1 MKAGQ
6 HSLGERARQP
16 LAWVLLAAGAAS
28 IAASHSAWGLHHVVH
43 EAIEEAGA
51 LLIGACI
58 VGRVFCTLYIGGRK
72 NSQLVRYGPYSVTRN
87 PLYLFSLAGAT
98 GAGLSS
104 GSLVI
109 GGLFG
114 FAFWLLLSGAVRG
127 EERRLL
133 EGFGPDYAAYKREVP
148 RWIPVL
154 SLWRDAP
161 ALAIE
166 PRLVRSRLV
175 EGLALLA
182 TVPVVEILEQLHDAG
197 ALPFY
202 VALP

>member
-1 MKAGQ
+1 MKAAQ

-16 LAWVLLAAGAAS
+16 AGWVLLAAATALV
-28 IAASHSAWGLHHVVH
+28 AVSHSAWGMHDVVH

-87 PLYLFSLAGAT
+87 PLYLFSLAGAS

-109 GGLFG
+109 GGLLGLAFG
-114 FAFWLLLSGAVRG
+114 LLMGAAVRG

-133 EGFGPDYAAYKREVP
+133 ERFGADYAAYRRQVP
-148 RWIPVL
+148 RWIPNL

-166 PRLVRSRLV
+166 PRLVRRRLV
-175 EGLALLA
+175 EGLALIA
-182 TVPVVEILEQLHDAG
+182 AMAAVELLEQLHEAG
-197 ALPFY
+197 ALPSY
-202 VALP
+202 ITLP

>member
-1 MKAGQ
+1 MNPGQ
-6 HSLGERARQP
+6 HSLGERLRQP
-16 LAWVLLAAGAAS
+16 AAWLLLAAGAAS
-28 IAASHSAWGLHHVVH
+28 IALARSAWGLHDVVH

-58 VGRVFCTLYIGGRK
+58 VGRVFCTLYIGGGK
-72 NSQLVRYGPYSVTRN
+72 DSQLVRYGPYSVTRN
-87 PLYLFSLAGAT
+87 PLYLFPLAGAT

-104 GSLVI
+104 GSLVV

-114 FAFWLLLSGAVRG
+114 FAFWLLLSTAVRG

-133 EGFGPDYAAYKREVP
+133 ERFGADYAAYAREVP
-148 RWIPVL
+148 RWIPAL

-161 ALAIE
+161 ALAID
-166 PRLVRSRLV
+166 PRPVRRRLV
-175 EGLALLA
+175 EGLALLSA
-182 TVPVVEILEQLHDAG
+182 MPVVETLEQLHEAG